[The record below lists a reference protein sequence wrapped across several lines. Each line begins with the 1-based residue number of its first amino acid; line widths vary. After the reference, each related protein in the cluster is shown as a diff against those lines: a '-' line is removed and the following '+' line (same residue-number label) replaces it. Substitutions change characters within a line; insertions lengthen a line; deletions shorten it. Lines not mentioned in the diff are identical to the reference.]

1 MSEIKTNFS
10 KENKLGKLL
19 KTINNRNCKTT
30 TSSNTKKSKNS
41 IVNCL
46 TEIKNNLKTFSDY
59 MTTINKKY
67 YEEFIFE
74 LNNKGNSKIKGKG
87 TEEENSLI
95 KLEMQNAFKKKM
107 PYISRSKIIDINS
120 IQIPDNQYVMK
131 RIFNDIIN
139 LFVKNISFPGEKKCG
154 LAYFLEQEWIYFT
167 REELSYQKYIYDS
180 NETLSLLYKE
190 FIKDK
195 LDLENLFTD
204 RDDYILP
211 KSAKGYDFEINETK
225 YFKNKIKLE
234 EAPNLM
240 IKLDSIIVEKTIY
253 PKDINFDEYFDFIKF
268 NYIEIDGTFINDT
281 KKTIIL
287 ENNSNTLIPYS
298 EINVFK
304 IKNKDNSLSFTNEI
318 DKSGKYMNTIRIKD
332 KTIVFF
338 QTKLQSSFRKLNS
351 KNVIDFNN
359 DYLPLDDM
367 EKELAVVLYK
377 MILYGENFIK
387 LYKKIELIK
396 DNYSVLFFLIFDNY
410 PIKEISENIKLY
422 LDILIQKKKIP
433 YPFTIR
439 PIYMPS
445 SIDLINHQINSDD
458 FNKKIE
464 ELEEKMEEDSKRREE
479 LEEKIKEDSKRRE
492 ELEEKM
498 EEDSKRREELEEKI
512 EGDLKKLRELEE
524 KMNEQMNKQKLAN
537 QNFLNMKKC
546 DGNAIELAERIRE
559 KIEKELESKF
569 KLYDPVGFK
578 YELKENK
585 EYYAFKVHIGDQKY
599 IHVFV
604 SGEKDN
610 IDKMEINFSIGKD
623 LFDPL

>member
-1 MSEIKTNFS
+1 MQNLSKNIK
-10 KENKLGKLL
+10 
-19 KTINNRNCKTT
+19 RNCKTEISSKTNT
-30 TSSNTKKSKNS
+30 TESDDEYS
-41 IVNCL
+41 L
-46 TEIKNNLKTFSDY
+46 TEIKNNLKTFRDY
-59 MTTINKKY
+59 MIKINKKY
-67 YEEFIFE
+67 YEEFITTFDLKNSE
-74 LNNKGNSKIKGKG
+74 NSKINEKEK
-87 TEEENSLI
+87 EEI
-95 KLEMQNAFKKKM
+95 QKAFIKKM
-107 PYISRSKIIDINS
+107 PYISLTKTININS
-120 IQIPDNQYVMK
+120 ILIPDNKFFMNKVFK
-131 RIFNDIIN
+131 DVIN
-139 LFVKNISFPGEKKCG
+139 SLVNNISFPGEKKCG
-154 LAYFLEQEWIYFT
+154 LAYFPEQEWIYFT
-167 REELSYQKYIYDS
+167 KEELSYQKYIYDS

-211 KSAKGYDFEINETK
+211 KNVKGYDFERNETK

-268 NYIEIDGTFINDT
+268 NYIEIDAAFINDT
-281 KKTIIL
+281 KKAIIL

-318 DKSGKYMNTIRIKD
+318 DQSGKYMNTIRIKD

-464 ELEEKMEEDSKRREE
+464 
-479 LEEKIKEDSKRRE
+479 
-492 ELEEKM
+492 KM

-512 EGDLKKLRELEE
+512 EEDSKRREEIEEKIVEVSKRREELEEKMEEDSKKLRELEE
-524 KMNEQMNKQKLAN
+524 KMNELMNKQKLAN

-569 KLYDPVGFK
+569 KLFEPVGFK

-585 EYYAFKVHIGDQKY
+585 EYYAFKVHLGDQKY

-610 IDKMEINFSIGKD
+610 LDKMEITFSMGKD

>member
-1 MSEIKTNFS
+1 MQNLS
-10 KENKLGKLL
+10 KNKK
-19 KTINNRNCKTT
+19 RNCKTEI
-30 TSSNTKKSKNS
+30 SSKTNATESDDEYS
-41 IVNCL
+41 L
-46 TEIKNNLKTFSDY
+46 TEIKNNLKTFRDY
-59 MTTINKKY
+59 MIKINKKY
-67 YEEFIFE
+67 YEEFITTFDLKNSE
-74 LNNKGNSKIKGKG
+74 NSKINEKEK
-87 TEEENSLI
+87 EEI
-95 KLEMQNAFKKKM
+95 QKAFIKKM
-107 PYISRSKIIDINS
+107 PYISLTKTININS
-120 IQIPDNQYVMK
+120 IQIPDNKFFMNKVFK
-131 RIFNDIIN
+131 DVIN
-139 LFVKNISFPGEKKCG
+139 SLVNNISFPGEKKCG

-167 REELSYQKYIYDS
+167 KEESSYQKYIYDS

-211 KSAKGYDFEINETK
+211 KSVKGYDFERNETK

-253 PKDINFDEYFDFIKF
+253 PKDINFDEYFNFIKF
-268 NYIEIDGTFINDT
+268 NYIEIDGAFINDT
-281 KKTIIL
+281 KKAIIL

-304 IKNKDNSLSFTNEI
+304 IKNKDNSLSFTIEI
-318 DKSGKYMNTIRIKD
+318 DQSGKYMNTIRIKD

-479 LEEKIKEDSKRRE
+479 LEEKIEEVSKRREELEEKMEEDSKRIE

-569 KLYDPVGFK
+569 KLFEPVGFK

-585 EYYAFKVHIGDQKY
+585 EYYAFKVHLGDQKY

-610 IDKMEINFSIGKD
+610 LDKMEINFSIGKD